1 MTLCRMLREHAG
13 KFGIAS
19 RILVFMGLAHR
30 RVGVFHCRR
39 CNTFLSEHLPGLGRK
54 RLHFL
59 ALLDIRTRAPA
70 TTCCDNRNTACRRID
85 TDMQCRVAAHGMP
98 DNMCLLDLERIHDC
112 DDVITRNVLAVL
124 RAIFWH
130 IGRWIAAL
138 TVGDTTMGAGEISH
152 LHLPSAVVASVFMD
166 EDHRRTDSGFFVIE
180 PRPISR
186 SDVRHHALRL
196 LATNYLHASE
206 SGVKSRSPS
215 SPYIAQDHGLS
226 DLEGEVSMRS
236 LSRRGLAA
244 LTVALTIA
252 AGGIASAP
260 AHAQQKPV
268 IKVSSL
274 TLPVFNPL
282 VWNIMKAR
290 GFDAKNGFELDA
302 KAYPSISAFY
312 AGFATGETDVLI
324 GGPTILQKL
333 YQEGVPVR
341 IIGTGFTL
349 ADLVIFTKND
359 KIKSLSDLRG
369 KQLAV
374 DMGGSQFQVTKM
386 YTAAKGIDLG
396 KDIIVVNANFA
407 VARAQLEADRVD
419 AALVIEPLASIILK
433 QNPDWKVIF
442 NGAEGWKEITG
453 EDGWE
458 IVTAMRAD
466 AIAKYPNAP
475 KMLIAALQDVA
486 QFMKTDTAEADK
498 IANETLKLP
507 PGILTAALASKRL
520 QMVIEP
526 AWEPATRKSI
536 TDMMERAVK
545 IGFYEKMPDEK
556 IIYSP

>member
-1 MTLCRMLREHAG
+1 MT
-13 KFGIAS
+13 
-19 RILVFMGLAHR
+19 
-30 RVGVFHCRR
+30 
-39 CNTFLSEHLPGLGRK
+39 N
-54 RLHFL
+54 
-59 ALLDIRTRAPA
+59 
-70 TTCCDNRNTACRRID
+70 
-85 TDMQCRVAAHGMP
+85 
-98 DNMCLLDLERIHDC
+98 
-112 DDVITRNVLAVL
+112 
-124 RAIFWH
+124 
-130 IGRWIAAL
+130 
-138 TVGDTTMGAGEISH
+138 
-152 LHLPSAVVASVFMD
+152 
-166 EDHRRTDSGFFVIE
+166 
-180 PRPISR
+180 
-186 SDVRHHALRL
+186 
-196 LATNYLHASE
+196 
-206 SGVKSRSPS
+206 
-215 SPYIAQDHGLS
+215 
-226 DLEGEVSMRS
+226 

-244 LTVALTIA
+244 LAAAFSIA
-252 AGGIASAP
+252 IAGMTAPSAQ
-260 AHAQQKPV
+260 AQQKPV

-282 VWNIMKAR
+282 VWNIMKAK
-290 GFDAKNGFELDA
+290 GFDAKHGFELDA

-341 IIGTGFTL
+341 IIATGFTL

-359 KIKSLSDLRG
+359 KIKSLTDLKG

-386 YTAAKGIDLG
+386 YLAAKGIDLG
-396 KDIIVVNANFA
+396 KDITVVNANFA

-433 QNPDWKVIF
+433 QNPNWKVIF

-453 EDGWE
+453 QDGWE

-466 AIAKYPNAP
+466 AIAKNPNGP
-475 KMLIAALQDVA
+475 KMLVAALQDVA
-486 QFMKTDTAEADK
+486 AFMQTNTAEADK

-520 QMVIEP
+520 QMVIKP

-545 IGFYEKMPDEK
+545 AGFYQKMPDEK
-556 IIYSP
+556 IIYAP